1 MACILTAKF
10 TEQRIKAKGNVSE
23 SLRSL
28 TFLYKI
34 ITIKIFMRKVF
45 KKNHNQN
52 FLKNNNYF
60 NSKYTKPLQSNVYKT
75 QNW

>member
-1 MACILTAKF
+1 MVKFIGILN
-10 TEQRIKAKGNVSE
+10 KAKGDVSE
-23 SLRSL
+23 SLHPL

-34 ITIKIFMRKVF
+34 TTIKIITRKVF

-60 NSKYTKPLQSNVYKT
+60 NSKYTKPL
-75 QNW
+75 

>member
-1 MACILTAKF
+1 MI
-10 TEQRIKAKGNVSE
+10 
-23 SLRSL
+23 
-28 TFLYKI
+28 
-34 ITIKIFMRKVF
+34 KVF

-60 NSKYTKPLQSNVYKT
+60 NSKYTKPLQSDVYKI